1 MQRGKLI
8 VPPAPAVAV
17 GWYDMIRAVDMISSE
32 QCLSRVW
39 SHTFAHPAACVWCHY
54 AERMF
59 IVLPAVV
66 WYDIIRARSVTWSE
80 SHMCSFLTACVM
92 SLCTEERKVDCT
104 PRPCCYSWLIHVWSG
119 QGLSRG
125 WSHTCGR
132 PSQRTIIYRRSM
144 MSYNR
149 LGVPPPP
156 ICIGRI
162 LQLRLPLC
170 LTHTLHCMLNL
181 SKGDREALLRRMSW
195 YVDARHLSKNP
206 IPEVIWLAWQLTLLL
221 LQLLLL
227 LLLLPL
233 WPNYALPER
242 TTLWIWRFRCFAVC
256 NKCMLNAFAV
266 CNKCTYI

>member
-8 VPPAPAVAV
+8 VLLALAVAV
-17 GWYDMIRAVDMISSE
+17 GWHDIIWAVDMISSE

-132 PSQRTIIYRRSM
+132 PSQQLLSADIVWCHITD
-144 MSYNR
+144 
-149 LGVPPPP
+149 LGSPLPPSVSDGF
-156 ICIGRI
+156 CNSGR
-162 LQLRLPLC
+162 PLC
-170 LTHTLHCMLNL
+170 LTYTLHCML
-181 SKGDREALLRRMSW
+181 KGDREALLRRMSW

-227 LLLLPL
+227 LLLLLPL

-256 NKCMLNAFAV
+256 NKCTLYAFAV

>member
-8 VPPAPAVAV
+8 VLLAPAVAV

-32 QCLSRVW
+32 QCMSRVW

-104 PRPCCYSWLIHVWSG
+104 PGCYSWLIHVWSG

-149 LGVPPPP
+149 LGAPPPP

-162 LQLRLPLC
+162 LQLRLPLMSYIYSALYAERWQRSTSAKDELIC
-170 LTHTLHCMLNL
+170 GCTSPFQEPHPRSNMIGLAIDTSTTASTTTTSATMAKLCTPWANNTLDLKIQMFCCM
-181 SKGDREALLRRMSW
+181 
-195 YVDARHLSKNP
+195 
-206 IPEVIWLAWQLTLLL
+206 Q
-221 LQLLLL
+221 
-227 LLLLPL
+227 
-233 WPNYALPER
+233 
-242 TTLWIWRFRCFAVC
+242 
-256 NKCMLNAFAV
+256 
-266 CNKCTYI
+266 